1 MITTLVQ
8 FQLPA
13 PLTVEEAGEIF
24 NSTAPRYRHI
34 KGLIRKTYI
43 LSEDGK
49 TGGGI
54 YHWQSRHDAEQ
65 MYTEEWKDFITNKYG
80 AEPSVIYFESPV
92 VVDNISGQIL
102 SEV

>member
-1 MITTLVQ
+1 MITTIVQ
-8 FQLPA
+8 FSLPK

-24 NSTAPRYRHI
+24 NSTAPKYRHI

-49 TGGGI
+49 TGGGV

-65 MYTEEWKDFITNKYG
+65 MYTEEWREFITQKYG
-80 AEPSVIYFESPV
+80 AAPSVLYFESPV
-92 VVDNISGQIL
+92 VVDNISGKIL
-102 SEV
+102 SEI